1 MTQRV
6 AWCLFST
13 TRGTGSTL
21 AWPPSRPGGRAG
33 RCGRLDTWAW
43 ALALGHLV
51 LDFYYTLEC
60 LGTWAFGL
68 GFSFISRLFGHGYL
82 HLHLGFYHILGCIG
96 LWERDERSSQP
107 CSLSYSWMYRPLRED
122 WKVQSTLLSGYR
134 GLNFLSLIVFSWV
147 HVFGYKVSQPY
158 SFGSIL
164 WTLGVLSCLWGHL
177 HFFRGVKACYEE
189 WVQEKLKSNKTVGF
203 GQRVS

>member
-13 TRGTGSTL
+13 TLGTGSTL

-60 LGTWAFGL
+60 LGFL
-68 GFSFISRLFGHGYL
+68 LYLGYL
-82 HLHLGFYHILGCIG
+82 DMDTCTCTWVSIIFLDVSAFERGMKGPVNFA
-96 LWERDERSSQP
+96 LW
-107 CSLSYSWMYRPLRED
+107 LSGAQLFVSHSVFMGACFWLQS
-122 WKVQSTLLSGYR
+122 QSTLLFWFHSLDSWSTIMSLGTSSLLQGCQSMLR
-134 GLNFLSLIVFSWV
+134 GMGARKI
-147 HVFGYKVSQPY
+147 KKQ
-158 SFGSIL
+158 
-164 WTLGVLSCLWGHL
+164 
-177 HFFRGVKACYEE
+177 
-189 WVQEKLKSNKTVGF
+189 
-203 GQRVS
+203 

>member
-13 TRGTGSTL
+13 TLGTGSTL

-107 CSLSYSWMYRPLRED
+107 CSLSYSWMYRPLREE

-147 HVFGYKVSQPY
+147 HVLATKSVNLTLLVPFFGLLEYYHVSGDIFT
-158 SFGSIL
+158 SS
-164 WTLGVLSCLWGHL
+164 GVSKHATRNGC
-177 HFFRGVKACYEE
+177 K
-189 WVQEKLKSNKTVGF
+189 KN
-203 GQRVS
+203 